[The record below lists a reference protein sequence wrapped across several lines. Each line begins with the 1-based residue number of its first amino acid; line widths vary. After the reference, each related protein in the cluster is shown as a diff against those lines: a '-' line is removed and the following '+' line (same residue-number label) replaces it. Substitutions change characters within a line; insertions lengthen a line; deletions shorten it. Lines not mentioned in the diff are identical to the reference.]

1 MGGSHRVDY
10 SRVPGKRDKEE
21 VAPLVGPRLAQLAR
35 APDCRLETL
44 GCRQP
49 SGGPRFKSGSADQ
62 TSLWRCATLKRGRA
76 RRMVQAPPSLRELR
90 CHYAPKQKIE
100 IMPIKTQYSDSWTPL
115 IAPRSS
121 LVDLL
126 ASIRTYK
133 HQVFRGFGTVISTGG
148 ALNE

>member
-10 SRVPGKRDKEE
+10 ARVSGKRDKEE

-115 IAPRSS
+115 IAPPLIISRPAGQHT
-121 LVDLL
+121 DLQ
-126 ASIRTYK
+126 ASGFPR
-133 HQVFRGFGTVISTGG
+133 FRYGDF
-148 ALNE
+148 NRRCPQ